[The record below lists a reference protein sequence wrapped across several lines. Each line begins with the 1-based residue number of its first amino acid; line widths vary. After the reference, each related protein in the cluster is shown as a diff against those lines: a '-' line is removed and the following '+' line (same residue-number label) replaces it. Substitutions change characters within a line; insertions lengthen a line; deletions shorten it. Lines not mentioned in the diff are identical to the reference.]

1 MTVFLAVLVV
11 GVGTYLS
18 RAGFILALANRP
30 IPEPVLVA
38 LQFVAPAVLA
48 ALVVALLIDEDGG
61 VAIGAPEVAAFLVA
75 GVVARLTKN
84 HILTLLAGMGVF
96 WIARALVSIAL

>member
-1 MTVFLAVLVV
+1 MTVFLVMVVV

-18 RAGFILALANRP
+18 RSIFILALARRR
-30 IPEPVLVA
+30 IPDAVLVA

-48 ALVVALLIDEDGG
+48 ALVVALLIDDDGG
-61 VAIGAPEVAAFLVA
+61 VAIGVPEIAAFLA
-75 GVVARLTKN
+75 GGLTAHRTRN

-96 WIARALVSIAL
+96 WVVRALI